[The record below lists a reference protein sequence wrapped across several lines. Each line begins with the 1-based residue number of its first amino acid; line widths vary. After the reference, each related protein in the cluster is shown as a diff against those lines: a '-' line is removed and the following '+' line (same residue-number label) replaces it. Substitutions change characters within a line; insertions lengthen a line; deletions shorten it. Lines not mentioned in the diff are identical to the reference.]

1 MESTETLTVILFL
14 IRVLI
19 TILAV
24 GCVIGLTAS
33 FVLIRNKKIM
43 TSKEFWE
50 MFLSSLG
57 CLIACILVWISLDS
71 IFIKL

>member
-14 IRVLI
+14 ICVLI

-33 FVLIRNKKIM
+33 FVFIRNKKIM
-43 TSKEFWE
+43 TSDQLRK
-50 MFLSSLG
+50 MFTVPLISTVA
-57 CLIACILVWISLDS
+57 CVIACILVWIAFL
-71 IFIKL
+71 